1 MMIYKVIYK
10 AIMASNGTIMYLLFH
25 NVFINDSRPNVSGKV
40 SYVSELMQSLTFSII
55 VVILSNAKNPILGR
69 EEKILPHCFKTTQ

>member
-40 SYVSELMQSLTFSII
+40 SYVSELMQLNLKMENRRPEGQAVLKGES
-55 VVILSNAKNPILGR
+55 
-69 EEKILPHCFKTTQ
+69 

>member
-55 VVILSNAKNPILGR
+55 VVILSNAKNLAFFVILEDTSLR
-69 EEKILPHCFKTTQ
+69 AFI